1 MSQPYVYTLTHKV
14 TGEFYIGYRCA
25 NKVPALEDLGIKYF
39 SSSESVKLL
48 GFENFNCTII
58 AELESKN
65 DAIDLESKLISESW
79 GNPLLLNKHN
89 KGSKFR
95 TIGPRSASLKQKLSN
110 LHKGVLRG
118 PMTLEHRKKIGA
130 ANLGMTLERGRKPLS
145 NATKSKM
152 SETHRTVKSNLRLLE
167 LRECPHCNIVVTAG
181 NFARWHGEKCKYQ
194 SSVQ

>member
-1 MSQPYVYTLTHKV
+1 
-14 TGEFYIGYRCA
+14 
-25 NKVPALEDLGIKYF
+25 
-39 SSSESVKLL
+39 
-48 GFENFNCTII
+48 
-58 AELESKN
+58 
-65 DAIDLESKLISESW
+65 
-79 GNPLLLNKHN
+79 
-89 KGSKFR
+89 
-95 TIGPRSASLKQKLSN
+95 
-110 LHKGVLRG
+110 
-118 PMTLEHRKKIGA
+118 MTLEHRKKIGA